1 MQPSAAEV
9 FQRKFMIN
17 NLLIKNA
24 TTQIYWKG
32 MTDLRNLK
40 APLSE
45 LIDLGQTY
53 IEVYPK

>member
-40 APLSE
+40 APLS
-45 LIDLGQTY
+45 
-53 IEVYPK
+53 

>member
-1 MQPSAAEV
+1 MV
-9 FQRKFMIN
+9 K

-40 APLSE
+40 APLS
-45 LIDLGQTY
+45 
-53 IEVYPK
+53 